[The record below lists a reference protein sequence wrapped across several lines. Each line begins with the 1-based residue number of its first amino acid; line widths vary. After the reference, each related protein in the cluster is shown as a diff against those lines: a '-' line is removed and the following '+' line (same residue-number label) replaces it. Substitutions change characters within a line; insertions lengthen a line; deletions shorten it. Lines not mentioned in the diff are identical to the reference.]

1 MLVNLIWPNKMVF
14 KSLPAQAIPR
24 SYSTWRCP
32 RTGWDEEAMTLNYSG
47 GQLAHSPIWQQTSLC
62 SIHRWKSQSQLQQ
75 RPPAANSLLAW
86 SQFANRTSKKPFPAP
101 GHPQPCLS
109 LSQTLHLQRA
119 AAITKQ
125 VWVTQGQHCYSL
137 TRFLCFQDL
146 GVLCLHHLLHL
157 HPMFDG
163 CVVPDSGWYKQADL
177 GLLK

>member
-1 MLVNLIWPNKMVF
+1 MSQNRLGWRSHDTKLFLGTVGSFPHLAANI
-14 KSLPAQAIPR
+14 SLLHPPLEKPKPT
-24 SYSTWRCP
+24 S
-32 RTGWDEEAMTLNYSG
+32 AMT
-47 GQLAHSPIWQQTSLC
+47 TST
-62 SIHRWKSQSQLQQ
+62 KF
-75 RPPAANSLLAW
+75 PPCMEPDI
-86 SQFANRTSKKPFPAP
+86 ANRTSKKPFPAP

-125 VWVTQGQHCYSL
+125 VWVTWGQHCYSL

-163 CVVPDSGWYKQADL
+163 RVVPDSGWYKQADL